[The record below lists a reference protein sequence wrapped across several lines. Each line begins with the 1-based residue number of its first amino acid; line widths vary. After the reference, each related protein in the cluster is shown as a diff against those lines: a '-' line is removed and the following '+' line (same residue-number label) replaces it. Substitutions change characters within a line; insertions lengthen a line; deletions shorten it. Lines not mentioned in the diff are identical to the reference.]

1 MENGYIA
8 FCTPFRFSCLS
19 ELLSSEWTNRYG
31 IMSKCNWWSYVIV
44 VFFYLWYC
52 IYIKIFAKWSDVNF
66 DSEEV
71 SRFRMVRLNVRFSI
85 IYSQSKYY
93 VSLRLKMHV
102 LNKDIIGKHN
112 SQIKRWKL
120 ELIVCCDFYLTYY
133 LWQLQ
138 VTMFLVP
145 MIFDRG
151 TVCVCLCLS
160 LKT

>member
-1 MENGYIA
+1 MI
-8 FCTPFRFSCLS
+8 L
-19 ELLSSEWTNRYG
+19 
-31 IMSKCNWWSYVIV
+31 CNCC

-52 IYIKIFAKWSDVNF
+52 IYKKIFAKWSDVNF

-93 VSLRLKMHV
+93 VSLRLKMHF

-151 TVCVCLCLS
+151 TQGIAKSVLS
-160 LKT
+160 SCFKKIFETNLK